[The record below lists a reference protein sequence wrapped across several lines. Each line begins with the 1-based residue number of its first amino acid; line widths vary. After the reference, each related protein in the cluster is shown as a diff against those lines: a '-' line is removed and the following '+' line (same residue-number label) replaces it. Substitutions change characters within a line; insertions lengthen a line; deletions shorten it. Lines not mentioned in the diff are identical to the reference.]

1 MKTAIIQM
9 NSSGDKRRN
18 IEKAL
23 SFVHTAA
30 GRGARFILLPEVFNY
45 RGGVK
50 AKKNLQ
56 MISEE
61 IPGASLRPFMGAARK
76 ARAFILAG
84 SIYEKAKGSQ
94 KVYNTSALI
103 SPAGKIIAKY
113 QKSHLFDAVL
123 KKKTVRESDSFL
135 AGKKTVVA
143 RVEKFKVG
151 MSICYDV
158 RFPELYRACA
168 RLGAHVLCVP
178 SAFTKI
184 TGQVH
189 WEVLLKARAI
199 ENLCYVLAPNQAGTD
214 ARGIEAFGHSL
225 IIGPWGEIL
234 ARASASAEE
243 IIFAELSLSEVQKA
257 RRVFPSAQ
265 RPKFGIVRKEKK

>member
-1 MKTAIIQM
+1 MKTAVIQM

-23 SFVHTAA
+23 DFVRAAA

-45 RGGVK
+45 RGGIK
-50 AKKNLQ
+50 TKEALR
-56 MISEE
+56 MIAEDIQGE
-61 IPGASLRPFMGAARK
+61 SLRPFLDAARRHK
-76 ARAFILAG
+76 AFILAG
-84 SIYEKAKGSQ
+84 SIYEKAQGSA

-113 QKSHLFDAVL
+113 RKIHLFDAIL
-123 KKKTVRESDSFL
+123 EEKTVCESDSFL
-135 AGKKTVVA
+135 AGKKIVAA
-143 RVEKFKVG
+143 RVKEFNIG
-151 MSICYDV
+151 LSICYDV

-178 SAFTKI
+178 SAFTKM

-199 ENLCYVLAPNQAGTD
+199 ENLCYVLAPNQTGTD
-214 ARGIEAFGHSL
+214 SRGVEAFGNSL
-225 IIGPWGEIL
+225 MISPWGEIL
-234 ARASASAEE
+234 ARASATAEE
-243 IIFAELSLSEVQKA
+243 IIFAELSLVEVQKA
-257 RRVFPSAQ
+257 RRVFSSAQ
-265 RPKFGIVRKEKK
+265 RSRFGVVHK